1 MDKIEMILKHRIV
14 ADDKIPSIP
23 LYIDQVTM
31 YIDEIFNELK
41 INEEEKILTKTMINN
56 YVKAGL
62 IKSPLKKKYTKEQI
76 MKLIMIYKFKN
87 VISINDIKDV
97 LNFDEDVPRVYKLFL
112 ETEKEVIKKVEELK
126 NKDDLDTIFKLLIS
140 ANLQKKM
147 AEILISNLKEQL

>member
-31 YIDEIFNELK
+31 YLDEIFNELK